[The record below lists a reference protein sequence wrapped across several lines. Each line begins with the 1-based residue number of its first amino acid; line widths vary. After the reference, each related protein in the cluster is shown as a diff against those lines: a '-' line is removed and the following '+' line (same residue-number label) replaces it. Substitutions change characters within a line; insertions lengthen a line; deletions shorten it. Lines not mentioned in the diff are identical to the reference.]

1 MMRILIV
8 DDEKQIRKI
17 LSVLLT
23 ERNYEVAEA
32 SCGEEA
38 LKVQADFQAALVLL
52 DLSMPGMDGL
62 QTLQKLMNAGSAP
75 EVVMMT
81 AFGTIRSAVEAMRL
95 GAFDYL
101 SKPFDNEALLLTVE
115 RALERRRLSREVED
129 LRIELESRYGF
140 SEIIGLGPQMQEVFR
155 IMAKVAK
162 VDATVLITGESG
174 TGKELV
180 ARAIHR
186 RSGRCSGPFV
196 AVNCSAIPET
206 LVESE
211 FFGAQKGAFTDAREN
226 RPGKFEMAHRGTLF
240 LDEIGDLALDA
251 QAKLLR
257 VLQERQITP
266 LGATRSRPVDVRV
279 IAATNQNLEQAVAR
293 GEFRDDLYWRV
304 NVVNIQ
310 LPPLRDR
317 RVDLPL
323 LIDHFLDHFNRE
335 LGLTVK
341 TIAKDAK
348 ALLLAYDW
356 PGNVREL
363 ENTLCRA
370 MVLCECTTLSVADL
384 PPRIRGESET
394 GDSTGLQLDQGQVKL
409 TEAVNQMTERLEKTI
424 IIGRLAQLRGN
435 RTATAQS
442 LGVSRKTLFNKMRQY
457 GLAHEEEDAEG

>member
-1 MMRILIV
+1 MRILVV
-8 DDEKQIRKI
+8 DDEKQIRRI
-17 LSVLLT
+17 LAVLLT
-23 ERNYEVAEA
+23 EHDYEVAEA
-32 SCGEEA
+32 SSGEEA
-38 LKVQADFQAALVLL
+38 LKLQPEFQPALVLL

-62 QTLQKLMNAGSAP
+62 ETLKQLMQNPSRP

-81 AFGTIRSAVEAMRL
+81 AFGTISSAVEAMRL

-101 SKPFDNEALLLTVE
+101 SKPFDNEALLLTVD
-115 RALERRRLSREVED
+115 RALERRRLSREVEA
-129 LRIELESRYGF
+129 LRTELETRYGF
-140 SEIIGLGPQMQEVFR
+140 SEIIGLSPQMQEVFR
-155 IMAKVAK
+155 MMAKVAR

-186 RSGRCSGPFV
+186 RSARCSGPFV
-196 AVNCSAIPET
+196 SVNCSAIPDT

-211 FFGAQKGAFTDAREN
+211 FFGSERGAFTDARES
-226 RPGKFEMAHRGTLF
+226 RAGRFETAHLGSLF

-257 VLQERQITP
+257 ALQERQITR
-266 LGATRSRPVDVRV
+266 LGGARSRPVDVRV
-279 IAATNQNLEQAVAR
+279 IAATNRNLEQAVSR
-293 GEFRDDLYWRV
+293 GEFREDLYWRI
-304 NVVNIQ
+304 NVVNIN

-317 RVDLPL
+317 KEDLPL
-323 LIDHFLDHFNRE
+323 LIDHFLDHFNKE

-341 TIAKDAK
+341 TIGRDAR

-370 MVLCECTTLSVADL
+370 MILCECTTLSPQDL
-384 PPRIRGESET
+384 PPRIRGESEAT
-394 GDSTGLQLDQGQVKL
+394 ESLPGGDQGQVRL
-409 TEAVNQMTERLEKTI
+409 SDAVSQMTERVERTLI
-424 IIGRLAQLRGN
+424 VSRLAQLRGN

-457 GLAHEEEDAEG
+457 GLTHEEDDEAGE

>member
-1 MMRILIV
+1 MRILVV
-8 DDEKQIRKI
+8 DDEKQIRRI
-17 LSVLLT
+17 VSVLLQ
-23 ERNYEVAEA
+23 ERDYEVAEA

-38 LKVQADFQAALVLL
+38 LRLQTDFEPALVLL

-62 QTLQKLMNAGSAP
+62 QTLQELMKTVPAP

-101 SKPFDNEALLLTVE
+101 SKPFDNDALLLTIE
-115 RALERRRLSREVED
+115 RALERRRLSHEVEA
-129 LRIELESRYGF
+129 LRNELESRYGF
-140 SEIIGLGPQMQEVFR
+140 SEIIGLSSQMQDVFR
-155 IMAKVAK
+155 MMAKVAK

-186 RSGRCSGPFV
+186 RSSRCSGPFV

-211 FFGAQKGAFTDAREN
+211 FFGAQKGAFTDARES
-226 RPGKFEMAHRGTLF
+226 RPGKFEMAHHGTLF

-266 LGATRSRPVDVRV
+266 LGATRSRSVDVRV
-279 IAATNQNLEQAVAR
+279 IAATNRNLEQAVAR
-293 GEFRDDLYWRV
+293 GEFREDLYWRI

-317 RVDLPL
+317 REDLPL
-323 LIDHFLDHFNRE
+323 LVDHFLDHFNRE
-335 LGLTVK
+335 FGLTVK

-348 ALLLAYDW
+348 ALLFAYDW

-370 MVLCECTTLSVADL
+370 MVLCECTTLSVPDL

-394 GDSTGLQLDQGQVKL
+394 GDWNGSPVDQGQVKL
-409 TEAVNQMTERLEKTI
+409 AEAVNQMTERLEKTI
-424 IIGRLAQLRGN
+424 IVSRLAKLRGN
-435 RTATAQS
+435 RTSTAQS

-457 GLAHEEEDAEG
+457 GLTHDEEDLGG